1 MLLYIYWKAT
11 KIPTAIYPYK
21 PSLSGLKLYGNESSK
36 KLESSYP
43 GCKFPCWFAS
53 ACASILLGVR
63 IAAKWFFIPKVLR
76 SILWWGELGAAA
88 RPAEYQCC
96 VGSLSTAQNSIR
108 NHIRPWSC
116 SCRQG
121 ERRTLAQV
129 VVCAAQGK
137 AGGVLQL
144 FQLIIT
150 FFISWRPQS
159 ASVAREVS
167 EHSNNTNVNKPPIK
181 ECKCPARLITE

>member
-1 MLLYIYWKAT
+1 MEKQPKFHQLDIQS
-11 KIPTAIYPYK
+11 PYK
-21 PSLSGLKLYGNESSK
+21 PSLFGWKLYGNESSK

-63 IAAKWFFIPKVLR
+63 IAAKWFFIPQVLR
-76 SILWWGELGAAA
+76 SILWWGELGSAA

-116 SCRQG
+116 SCRQREKNIG
-121 ERRTLAQV
+121 PGRCVQLRVKQA
-129 VVCAAQGK
+129 VCCSCFSSSSHSPSPEGLSLP
-137 AGGVLQL
+137 VLHMK
-144 FQLIIT
+144 FQSTQIT
-150 FFISWRPQS
+150 QTSINPQS
-159 ASVAREVS
+159 KSA
-167 EHSNNTNVNKPPIK
+167 NVQPGWS
-181 ECKCPARLITE
+181 